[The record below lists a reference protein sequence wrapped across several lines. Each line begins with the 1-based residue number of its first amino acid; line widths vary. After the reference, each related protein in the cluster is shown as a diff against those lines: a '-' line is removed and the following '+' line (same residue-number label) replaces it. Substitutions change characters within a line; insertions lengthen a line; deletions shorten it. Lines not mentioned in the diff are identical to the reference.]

1 MIPNP
6 IKKPKEFGKFAV
18 LAAVLI
24 AAASAIL
31 GAAALVFPFLRTSL
45 NRQGT
50 GIRVLDENLNKVGQ
64 KVGNLAG

>member
-1 MIPNP
+1 VIPNP
-6 IKKPKEFGKFAV
+6 LKKPKDFGKVAV

-24 AAASAIL
+24 AVSSAVL
-31 GAAALVFPFLRTSL
+31 GAASLVFPFLRTAL

-50 GIRVLDENLNKVGQ
+50 GIRLVDENLNKVGQ